1 MMRPGMKNGDTRRGP
16 VLVQG
21 DRGLG
26 DALDAADAGADHH
39 AGRDLLVVAS
49 CGFQPASSSACVAAH
64 IA

>member
-16 VLVQG
+16 RSLQH

-39 AGRDLLVVAS
+39 AGGDLLVVAS
-49 CGFQPASSSACVAAH
+49 SGFQPAWSSACLAAH